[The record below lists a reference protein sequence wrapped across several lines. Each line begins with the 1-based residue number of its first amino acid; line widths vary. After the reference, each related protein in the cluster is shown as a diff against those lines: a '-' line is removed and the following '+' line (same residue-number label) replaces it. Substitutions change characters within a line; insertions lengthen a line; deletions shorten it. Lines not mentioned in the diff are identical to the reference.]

1 MSRELPPTSRFA
13 GDDGSADT
21 DLALALAEPDAGRR
35 RSAVVHA
42 LARARVLVP
51 VVAHLEESEESA
63 DGAPAGDKSASAA
76 MVTLATPDGRGA
88 VPVFSSMDSLRTWR
102 PDARPIP
109 VEAVRAALASV
120 SDADGVLVVDPAGP
134 VTVQVPRPAVWA
146 LAQQQSWVPA
156 ATDAQV
162 QDRIAAVVGALAGV
176 VSVRVEP
183 GDRSE
188 VRVVLA
194 LQPGLAREQ
203 VQHITAEAGR
213 LLAGEEVVAQR
224 IDSLEFQVRSA

>member
-13 GDDGSADT
+13 GDDGSADA
-21 DLALALAEPDAGRR
+21 DLALALAERDAGIR

-51 VVAHLEESEESA
+51 VVAHLEERDHDAEGE
-63 DGAPAGDKSASAA
+63 PAGEKSASAA
-76 MVTLATPDGRGA
+76 MVTLETPDGRGA
-88 VPVFSSMDSLRTWR
+88 IPVFSSMAALRTWR

-120 SDADGVLVVDPAGP
+120 TDADGLLVVDPAGP

-146 LAQQQSWVPA
+146 LAQQRPWVPA
-156 ATDAQV
+156 TDDPQV
-162 QDRIAAVVGALAGV
+162 AARVQEVLGSLPEVVGTA
-176 VSVRVEP
+176 VEP
-183 GDRSE
+183 GGRTE
-188 VRVVLA
+188 VRIVLV

-203 VQHITAEAGR
+203 VQQITQQAGA
-213 LLAGEEVVAQR
+213 LLAGDDIAPR